1 VYEFAHPRYSSSVG
15 GLRERKK
22 RELRDTIADAAMGL
36 FAERGFARVTVA
48 DVAAAADVSLKTV
61 FNYFPTKEDLFFDQA
76 DSREAAL
83 IAALRDR
90 PPGVSLAEAVERT
103 VCDGCERMFTDGFA
117 AFARIIA
124 DSPALQAKERELFA
138 RFSTRLADVVADE
151 SGLPPVQAW
160 AVANALVGIH
170 WGFFREVRRRVLA
183 GERGPEAAERLR
195 EETVRGFELLARGL
209 DGVGRVDAASASA
222 AAPA

>member
-1 VYEFAHPRYSSSVG
+1 VG

-22 RELRDTIADAAMGL
+22 RELRDAIADAAMGL
-36 FAERGFARVTVA
+36 FAQRGFARVTVA

-61 FNYFPTKEDLFFDQA
+61 FNYFPTKEDLFFDEA

-90 PPGVSLAEAVERT
+90 PAGVSLAEAVEHN
-103 VCDGCERMFTDGFA
+103 VCDGCEHMFTDGFA

-138 RFSTRLADVVADE
+138 RFSARLADVVAEE

-170 WGFFREVRRRVLA
+170 WGFFREVRRRVLD
-183 GERGPEAAERLR
+183 GERGPGAAQRLR
-195 EETVRGFELLARGL
+195 EETERGFELLAHGL
-209 DGVGRVDAASASA
+209 DGVGRVNAAPASA
-222 AAPA
+222 AAQA